1 MEESWL
7 KAKEVR
13 RCLKIEWSDLWQHKH
28 NDESRAEGIAAKDYS
43 LLFVDRGEVIHAIR
57 DYKPLSFQEILEK
70 HVGSENASRVDLD
83 PHVGGWRK
91 FAKHNFPSRMGRRNK
106 TGQAR
111 ATGIKYDLSQQQR
124 KSGKGWLNKAKIL
137 KKKKYT
143 ERM

>member
-13 RCLKIEWSDLWQHKH
+13 RWLKIEWSDLWQCKH
-28 NDESRAEGIAAKDYS
+28 NDELKAEGIAVKDYS

-57 DYKPLSFQEILEK
+57 DYKPLSFREILEK
-70 HVGSENASRVDLD
+70 NVGSEYASRVDLD

-91 FAKHNFPSRMGRRNK
+91 FAKQNFPSKTGRRHK
-106 TGQAR
+106 AESTR
-111 ATGIKYDLSQQQR
+111 AAGIKYDLSQQQR
-124 KSGKGWLNKAKIL
+124 KGGKGWLNKAKIL
-137 KKKKYT
+137 KKKKYN